1 MKKIYQ
7 QSDIQTIFDNFKDEL
22 KSLYNYGKQYN
33 EYKLGDK
40 QNALEQKGWLTLT
53 QQFSL
58 CDASTA
64 NTLLKLNQK

>member
-40 QNALEQKGWLTLT
+40 
-53 QQFSL
+53 
-58 CDASTA
+58 
-64 NTLLKLNQK
+64 